1 MATLKKVITWTLKVD
16 ESLDRAV
23 QKAVKLLG
31 FTGKAELTREAVRE
45 YLIRQKLISLLE
57 GEITVPLNPQ
67 KNPEHA
73 LKNLLEMLGN
83 IPDNVLKEEVRIAR
97 DEVEKEL
104 LE

>member
-1 MATLKKVITWTLKVD
+1 MVTLKKVITWTLKAD

-31 FTGKAELTREAVRE
+31 FTEKAELTRDAVRE

-57 GEITVPLNPQ
+57 GEMTVPLNPQ
-67 KNPEHA
+67 KNPEQT
-73 LKNLLEMLGN
+73 LKNLLELLGN
-83 IPDNVLKEEVRIAR
+83 IPEEVLKEEVRIAR

-104 LE
+104 PE

>member
-1 MATLKKVITWTLKVD
+1 MTTIKKMRTWTLKVD
-16 ESLDRAV
+16 ENLDKAV

-57 GEITVPLNPQ
+57 GDIIIPI
-67 KNPEHA
+67 NPEKSSDDA
-73 LKNLLEMLGN
+73 LKTLLENLQS
-83 IPDNVLKEEVRIAR
+83 IPDEIIREEVQIAR
-97 DEVEKEL
+97 NEVEKEF

>member
-1 MATLKKVITWTLKVD
+1 MATFKKVITWTLKVD

-45 YLIRQKLISLLE
+45 YLIRQKLIFLLE
-57 GEITVPLNPQ
+57 GEMTVPPIPQ
-67 KNPEHA
+67 KNPEYA
-73 LKNLLEMLGN
+73 LKNLLEMLEN
-83 IPDNVLKEEVRIAR
+83 IPEKVLKEEIQIAR
-97 DEVEKEL
+97 NEVEKEL